1 MSGERPHG
9 PAATRTAPPPKDAGS
24 QRGCPNLSPN
34 GFVFFPLFLG
44 DKKRKVI
51 NSHRAGMFVALGGCQ
66 NRSHQSPHVDR
77 LRPAPAALP
86 AASCSQLPQG
96 RGREGPGEGPR
107 PPPPASP
114 QPEHPW
120 PPTPGARPPPLLA
133 LMPGEPHLSRPLA
146 KPGPSPGL
154 AARGR
159 CAFPRARALRLQRRL
174 LPPRPALGL
183 KAAGTQSSVPADP
196 GGRSELQEVRAV
208 APRGTLTCR
217 LTWTPLRA
225 SSLPVATV
233 LADQPPATD

>member
-1 MSGERPHG
+1 
-9 PAATRTAPPPKDAGS
+9 
-24 QRGCPNLSPN
+24 
-34 GFVFFPLFLG
+34 
-44 DKKRKVI
+44 
-51 NSHRAGMFVALGGCQ
+51 
-66 NRSHQSPHVDR
+66 
-77 LRPAPAALP
+77 
-86 AASCSQLPQG
+86 
-96 RGREGPGEGPR
+96 
-107 PPPPASP
+107 
-114 QPEHPW
+114 
-120 PPTPGARPPPLLA
+120 
-133 LMPGEPHLSRPLA
+133 MPGEPHLSRPLA

>member
-77 LRPAPAALP
+77 LRPAPAALL

-96 RGREGPGEGPR
+96 RGRGEAGGGALPPAPHPWRQAASPARTDARRAASVASPGQAGPVPR
-107 PPPPASP
+107 PGGQRAMRVPACARSPPPAPSAA
-114 QPEHPW
+114 
-120 PPTPGARPPPLLA
+120 PTAGAGSEGGGDSEL
-133 LMPGEPHLSRPLA
+133 
-146 KPGPSPGL
+146 
-154 AARGR
+154 
-159 CAFPRARALRLQRRL
+159 RAR
-174 LPPRPALGL
+174 
-183 KAAGTQSSVPADP
+183 
-196 GGRSELQEVRAV
+196 
-208 APRGTLTCR
+208 
-217 LTWTPLRA
+217 
-225 SSLPVATV
+225 
-233 LADQPPATD
+233 

>member
-1 MSGERPHG
+1 MSRPHMTTLECETTHVSEK
-9 PAATRTAPPPKDAGS
+9 A
-24 QRGCPNLSPN
+24 
-34 GFVFFPLFLG
+34 
-44 DKKRKVI
+44 
-51 NSHRAGMFVALGGCQ
+51 SHRLVKYHSYYGAGGLWTELSDTPLPWSRGGWVSGTHRAVLVRAGLGSVISS
-66 NRSHQSPHVDR
+66 RSSASSPIQT
-77 LRPAPAALP
+77 LN
-86 AASCSQLPQG
+86 
-96 RGREGPGEGPR
+96 
-107 PPPPASP
+107 
-114 QPEHPW
+114 PW

-183 KAAGTQSSVPADP
+183 KAAETQSSVPADP

-233 LADQPPATD
+233 LADQPRQQTKGPADRGFLLCRAGMRRPPPPCHFGVPVLVL